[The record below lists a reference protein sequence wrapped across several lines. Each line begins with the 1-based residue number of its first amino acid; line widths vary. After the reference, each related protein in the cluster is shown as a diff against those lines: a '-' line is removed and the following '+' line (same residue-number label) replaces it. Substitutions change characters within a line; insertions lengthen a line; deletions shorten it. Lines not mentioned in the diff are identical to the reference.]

1 MLTAWYEALAPPS
14 PIPLDLLAEPA
25 AVVHAVRLRAARHW
39 GVPLDEVWLDSRAK
53 PEEDDDQSDLD
64 SFKGDEVSRSRASTP
79 ASSRPASRAATPGDD
94 LVDEAMPEEMP
105 KLVVSIT
112 GMTIEGARWDQFA
125 PDGGALRE
133 CERIDGPFDPAP
145 VVSLIPLARE
155 AFFDEDEEDVSRE
168 DDENATIAEV
178 LRLLLSAV
186 LVVLV
191 GSLIVVE
198 DGDEEVE
205 APRTCLVD
213 AGVEQQRAA
222 MEDMFNKYIHA
233 RELRRNDRSTA
244 DVCAFVRSLLSLIH
258 I

>member
-1 MLTAWYEALAPPS
+1 MISSLSALS
-14 PIPLDLLAEPA
+14 SDELIAEFA
-25 AVVHAVRLRAARHW
+25 AVSVEVAP
-39 GVPLDEVWLDSRAK
+39 GV
-53 PEEDDDQSDLD
+53 
-64 SFKGDEVSRSRASTP
+64 
-79 ASSRPASRAATPGDD
+79 
-94 LVDEAMPEEMP
+94 
-105 KLVVSIT
+105 
-112 GMTIEGARWDQFA
+112 
-125 PDGGALRE
+125 
-133 CERIDGPFDPAP
+133 
-145 VVSLIPLARE
+145 
-155 AFFDEDEEDVSRE
+155 FDEDEEDVSRE

-205 APRTCLVD
+205 APFWTCLVD

-244 DVCAFVRSLLSLIH
+244 DVCAFVRSLDPM
-258 I
+258 

>member
-1 MLTAWYEALAPPS
+1 LISSLSALS
-14 PIPLDLLAEPA
+14 SDELIAEFA
-25 AVVHAVRLRAARHW
+25 AVSVEVAP
-39 GVPLDEVWLDSRAK
+39 GVF
-53 PEEDDDQSDLD
+53 DD
-64 SFKGDEVSRSRASTP
+64 
-79 ASSRPASRAATPGDD
+79 
-94 LVDEAMPEEMP
+94 
-105 KLVVSIT
+105 
-112 GMTIEGARWDQFA
+112 
-125 PDGGALRE
+125 
-133 CERIDGPFDPAP
+133 
-145 VVSLIPLARE
+145 
-155 AFFDEDEEDVSRE
+155 DEEDVSRE

-244 DVCAFVRSLLSLIH
+244 DVCAFVRSLDPM
-258 I
+258 

>member
-1 MLTAWYEALAPPS
+1 MISSLSALS
-14 PIPLDLLAEPA
+14 SDELIAEFA
-25 AVVHAVRLRAARHW
+25 AVSVEVAP
-39 GVPLDEVWLDSRAK
+39 GV
-53 PEEDDDQSDLD
+53 
-64 SFKGDEVSRSRASTP
+64 
-79 ASSRPASRAATPGDD
+79 
-94 LVDEAMPEEMP
+94 
-105 KLVVSIT
+105 
-112 GMTIEGARWDQFA
+112 
-125 PDGGALRE
+125 
-133 CERIDGPFDPAP
+133 
-145 VVSLIPLARE
+145 
-155 AFFDEDEEDVSRE
+155 FDEDEEDVSRE

-205 APRTCLVD
+205 APRTCLD

-244 DVCAFVRSLLSLIH
+244 DVCAFVRSLDPM
-258 I
+258 